1 MESLAGPSEKGLECK
16 GLTIIP
22 PILVSLRGNSVRKEE
37 GNGNK
42 RVRISNF
49 YTCNS
54 FVCEANVLSLEKIE
68 SREIYIYI
76 YYASMVI
83 VWRSRFTRSRVDET
97 VSISDFGE
105 SSSNVQH
112 VGEIFLFEYNRK
124 DFVQAA
130 AKFDYDL
137 IKEKLDRL
145 DFYIKFSKLKKKK
158 KGTRRVHIKGA
169 PFHCI

>member
-1 MESLAGPSEKGLECK
+1 
-16 GLTIIP
+16 
-22 PILVSLRGNSVRKEE
+22 
-37 GNGNK
+37 
-42 RVRISNF
+42 
-49 YTCNS
+49 
-54 FVCEANVLSLEKIE
+54 
-68 SREIYIYI
+68 
-76 YYASMVI
+76 MVI

-145 DFYIKFSKLKKKK
+145 DFYIKFSKLKKEK